1 MFVIIWCWPSLCYD
15 DPQSQTST
23 LNLPASGSL
32 GSAALP
38 QNLWSPITQQLLPMT
53 FLIKAR
59 IGCSDVTP
67 MLFHLDLRF
76 WALSVARFSSPAGMF
91 SDGAA
96 VLWREN
102 LNEDANN
109 KSATSFNALIYF
121 KFLSLPW
128 QFHSHFKA
136 TRWLRRFMIIMFII
150 SCQHIAPGIVT

>member
-1 MFVIIWCWPSLCYD
+1 MLAESMLRWSTEPDVDIESPGFRFTGLCSATTESVVSNNPTAAANDIFNQSTNRLQWCHSYAFP
-15 DPQSQTST
+15 
-23 LNLPASGSL
+23 
-32 GSAALP
+32 
-38 QNLWSPITQQLLPMT
+38 
-53 FLIKAR
+53 
-59 IGCSDVTP
+59 
-67 MLFHLDLRF
+67 LRSMV
-76 WALSVARFSSPAGMF
+76 LSVARFSSPAGMF